1 MLEIIISYILVIVV
15 SFICSLCEAVLLTL
29 SPAFIA
35 VEIDEYTKHK
45 KPHGRIL
52 KSVTDHMNRSLSAI
66 LTLNTISH
74 TFGSAW
80 IAFLIHDIYGDYW
93 VTISSVVLTILILFV
108 SEIIPKTVGKNNAKR
123 LAMFASISTQVMIV
137 LLYPIVRI
145 SESISKRLTHISE
158 EPDVTRDEIVKNAE
172 IGVEEGTIKS
182 KESVIIKN
190 LMKLDKIFVSD
201 IMTPRSVI
209 TALPASLTVQ
219 EVYDKFKP
227 IRFSR
232 IPVFEES
239 YDQII
244 GLTHRYKILE
254 AMSQDQHNK
263 LVRELVIPIAQLSE
277 RITVSQALDFFV
289 KEKSHLAIVNDEY
302 GVMTGLVTLE
312 DAVETLLGVEIVDEF
327 DTIEDMRKLAL
338 DQWQQR
344 KRTLRY

>member
-1 MLEIIISYILVIVV
+1 MFEIIISYVLVIII
-15 SFICSLCEAVLLTL
+15 SFICSLCEAVLLSL

-35 VEIDEYTKHK
+35 VEIDAYQKLN

-74 TFGSAW
+74 TLGSAW
-80 IAFLIHDIYGDYW
+80 IAFLIHDLYGDYW
-93 VTISSVVLTILILFV
+93 VTISSVLLTVLILFV

-123 LAMFASISTQVMIV
+123 LAIFASIATQVMIV
-137 LLYPIVRI
+137 LLYPIVKL
-145 SESISKRLTHISE
+145 SEAISKGLSNTSE

-182 KESVIIKN
+182 KESTIIKN

-209 TALPASLTVQ
+209 TALAADMTVS

-232 IPVFEES
+232 IPVFEGS

-254 AMSQDQHNK
+254 AMSQDQHSR
-263 LVRELVIPIAQLSE
+263 LIRELVVPIASLSE

-327 DTIEDMRKLAL
+327 DTIADMRKLAL

-344 KRTLRY
+344 KKTLRY